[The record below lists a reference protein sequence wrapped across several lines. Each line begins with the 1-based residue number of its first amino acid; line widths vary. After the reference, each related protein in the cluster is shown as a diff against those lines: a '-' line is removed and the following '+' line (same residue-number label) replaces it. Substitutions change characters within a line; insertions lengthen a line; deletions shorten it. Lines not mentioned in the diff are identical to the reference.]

1 MVMGDAGRMADRVF
15 EILLHAETSTRFGR
29 RGRWYL
35 ADANTDRRV
44 GERIFT
50 ELCERY
56 PHPGIS
62 VALVLSELHRETG
75 LYHDRVVQS
84 RGGVPLIKRA
94 EIRPLTEEVRREIAR
109 VHPAGPA
116 GKDIDLGRSQAAVVP
131 SAASPWPWI
140 AAACFGMAVFAALR
154 GGL

>member
-1 MVMGDAGRMADRVF
+1 MGDAGRMADRVF

-44 GERIFT
+44 GERIFA

-62 VALVLSELHRETG
+62 VALVLSELNRETG

-94 EIRPLTEEVRREIAR
+94 EVRPLTEEARREIVRA
-109 VHPAGPA
+109 HQAAPA
-116 GKDIDLGRSQAAVVP
+116 GKDIDLGRSPAAVVP
-131 SAASPWPWI
+131 SAGSPWPWI
-140 AAACFGMAVFAALR
+140 AAACFGMAVYAALR
-154 GGL
+154 GGF

>member
-1 MVMGDAGRMADRVF
+1 MADRVF
-15 EILLHAETSTRFGR
+15 EILLHAETSTRFGA

-56 PHPGIS
+56 PQPGIS
-62 VALVLSELHRETG
+62 VALVLSELNRETG

-84 RGGVPLIKRA
+84 RGGVPMIRRA
-94 EIRPLTEEVRREIAR
+94 EVRRLTEQARQEIAR
-109 VHPAGPA
+109 AHPSVPD
-116 GKDIDLGRSQAAVVP
+116 GKDIDLGRGSAAAVP
-131 SAASPWPWI
+131 SSGSPWPWI
-140 AAACFGMAVFAALR
+140 AVACFGMAVFAALR

>member
-1 MVMGDAGRMADRVF
+1 MADRVF

-35 ADANTDRRV
+35 ADAHSDRRE
-44 GERIFT
+44 GARIFT

-56 PHPGIS
+56 PQPGIS
-62 VALVLSELHRETG
+62 VALVLSELDRESG

-94 EIRPLTEEVRREIAR
+94 EVRRLTEEARREIAR
-109 VHPAGPA
+109 AHPAEPA
-116 GKDIDLGRSQAAVVP
+116 GKDIDLGRGPAALVA
-131 SAASPWPWI
+131 SSGSPWPWI
-140 AAACFGMAVFAALR
+140 ALVCFGMAIFAALR

>member
-1 MVMGDAGRMADRVF
+1 MVDRVF
-15 EILLHAETSTRFGR
+15 EVLLHAETSTRFGA

-44 GERIFT
+44 AERIFT

-56 PHPGIS
+56 PQAGIAI
-62 VALVLSELHRETG
+62 ALVLSELNRETG

-94 EIRPLTEEVRREIAR
+94 EVRRLTEEVRREIAR
-109 VHPAGPA
+109 AHPSSPT
-116 GKDIDLGRSQAAVVP
+116 GKDIDLARGPAAAVS
-131 SAASPWPWI
+131 SAGSPWPWI
-140 AAACFGMAVFAALR
+140 AAACFGMAIVATLR

>member
-1 MVMGDAGRMADRVF
+1 MADRVF

-62 VALVLSELHRETG
+62 VALVLSELHGETG

-84 RGGVPLIKRA
+84 RGSVPLIKRA
-94 EIRPLTEEVRREIAR
+94 DVRRLTEEVRREITRA
-109 VHPAGPA
+109 HPIESA
-116 GKDIDLGRSQAAVVP
+116 GKDIDLARSQAAVV
-131 SAASPWPWI
+131 SSTASPWPWI
-140 AAACFGMAVFAALR
+140 AAACFGMAIFAALR